1 MSEYATL
8 LRLNRWKVDEKSR
21 ALSKLLAEVTTIE
34 EIIVAL
40 LAEVEEEKRV
50 AAESLEAGALF
61 ATYVS
66 LAHDRRC
73 KLEDQKARLER
84 RITVARDELRMAM
97 GEAKKFEIA
106 EDNAKAR
113 ERAKRK
119 AKDDSALDEAALN
132 GFRRKEKE

>member
-1 MSEYATL
+1 MSGYATL
-8 LRLNRWKVDEKSR
+8 VRLNKWKVDERSR
-21 ALSKLLAEVTTIE
+21 ALSKLLAEVTAIE
-34 EIIVAL
+34 ETIAAL

-61 ATYVS
+61 AAYVS

-84 RITVARDELRMAM
+84 RINVARDELRVAM

-106 EDNAKAR
+106 EDNLKAR
-113 ERAKRK
+113 ERAARK